1 VKVLSILPFLLLRQW
16 RRRARVRCFFLQP
29 RRQRCC
35 CAASQAANVTY
46 DHRAVVIDGVRPV
59 LVSGSIH
66 YPRSTP
72 DVSQHLSLS
81 PCSGTD
87 TGVWSSAVQ
96 MWPGLIHKAKDGG
109 LDVIEAYVFWDIHE
123 PVQG

>member
-1 VKVLSILPFLLLRQW
+1 MAMPRAGALLLPAAAAATMLLLCLAGGERDVRPPRRGH
-16 RRRARVRCFFLQP
+16 RRRAPCARLRLHP
-29 RRQRCC
+29 LPAEHTRRQS
-35 CAASQAANVTY
+35 AS
-46 DHRAVVIDGVRPV
+46 
-59 LVSGSIH
+59 
-66 YPRSTP
+66 
-72 DVSQHLSLS
+72 LSLS

-109 LDVIEAYVFWDIHE
+109 LDVIETYVFWDIHE